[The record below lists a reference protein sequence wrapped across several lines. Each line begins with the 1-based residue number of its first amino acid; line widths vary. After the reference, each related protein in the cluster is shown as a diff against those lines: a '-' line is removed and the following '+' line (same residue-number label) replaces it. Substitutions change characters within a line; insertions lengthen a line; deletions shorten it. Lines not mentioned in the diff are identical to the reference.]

1 MTVQI
6 ENDAPASV
14 DINEDE
20 LAKKRLVTQTI
31 LSKVNSSPHKVLQQI
46 NEVVN
51 ESDEGSKLVA
61 TILSG
66 GVTNYSYKVQ
76 VDTHPQ
82 LVIFAKLSFEYALFN
97 PSAHH
102 DLARTENEYKA
113 MVMAR
118 GASSN
123 SVVAPLACW
132 DLEHNGQKAKLLLTE
147 WSNADEQ
154 FGIQFHE
161 GAVDPRIAPQLAD
174 TIANLHTIESF
185 DPEFNAQVKSSII
198 GLLEFVKQSSMEAAK
213 KETPDN
219 RTEAYMAEVGA
230 DVIFDILN
238 DNIQDFQ
245 LTRDCLIHNDF
256 HVFNILVEKKPS
268 VEKLENFG
276 PDGTVVVCDW
286 EQTIVGPIGRDL
298 GQALAA
304 PIGCLI
310 GHMLNGYREA
320 SIDNYINT
328 LLDHYFDRM
337 AKSGKSDGELAYIY
351 RNSIGWIG
359 WAQYVV
365 FYFMKIQLDAFGV
378 ESEELQNYMRDT
390 LGLLGLKLMRLS
402 YDTDYVAAS
411 TSLPEL
417 QSMFRN
423 LIEEEVN
430 RAKSNFNSRKAK
442 MQQRKSSMLRA
453 SSRRV
458 SDASMYLI
466 AADSLARELSHNL

>member
-1 MTVQI
+1 MT
-6 ENDAPASV
+6 APNTPAT
-14 DINEDE
+14 DINDDE
-20 LAKKRLVTQTI
+20 LAKKNLVIQTI
-31 LSKVNSSPHKVLQQI
+31 LSKANSSPHKILQDIHEVI
-46 NEVVN
+46 NVSN
-51 ESDEGSKLVA
+51 EGSKLVA

-66 GVTNYSYKVQ
+66 GVTNYSYKVH
-76 VDTHPQ
+76 VDTNPQ
-82 LVIFAKLSFEYALFN
+82 LAVFAKLSFEYALFN

-102 DLARTENEYKA
+102 DLARTQNEYKA
-113 MVMAR
+113 MEMAKE
-118 GASSN
+118 AAPN
-123 SVVAPLACW
+123 VVVAPLACW

-161 GAVDPRIAPQLAD
+161 GMVDPRIAPQLAD
-174 TIANLHTIESF
+174 TIANLHTIENF
-185 DPEFNAQVKSSII
+185 DPEFNAQVKSSIV
-198 GLLEFVKQSSMEAAK
+198 GLLEFVKQSSIEAAK

-230 DVIFDILN
+230 DVIHDILN
-238 DNIQDFQ
+238 DNIQDFEQ
-245 LTRDCLIHNDF
+245 TRDCLIHNDF

-268 VEKLENFG
+268 IEELENFG

-286 EQTIVGPIGRDL
+286 ETTIVGPIGRDL

-310 GHMLNGYREA
+310 GHMLKGYREE

-337 AKSGKSDGELAYIY
+337 AKSGKTEDELAYIY

-378 ESEELQNYMRDT
+378 ESVELQNYMRDT
-390 LGLLGLKLMRLS
+390 LGLLGLKFMRLS
-402 YDTDYVAAS
+402 YDTDYVAAT
-411 TSLPEL
+411 TSLPQL
-417 QSMFRN
+417 KAIFKN
-423 LIEEEVN
+423 LIEEEVI

-442 MQQRKSSMLRA
+442 MQPRKSSMLRA
-453 SSRRV
+453 ASRRV
-458 SDASMYLI
+458 SDASIYLL
-466 AADSLARELSHNL
+466 AADSLAREFSLNL

>member
-1 MTVQI
+1 MTAEQ
-6 ENDAPASV
+6 NDNAPTTSDV
-14 DINEDE
+14 TRDE
-20 LAKKRLVTQTI
+20 LDKKILVVQTI
-31 LSKVNSSPHKVLQQI
+31 LSNAVSSPHEILKQITAAI
-46 NEVVN
+46 NESN
-51 ESDEGSKLVA
+51 GGSKLVA

-76 VDTHPQ
+76 VDTHPH
-82 LVIFAKLSFEYALFN
+82 LTIFAKLSFEYALFN

-102 DLARTENEYKA
+102 DLARTQNEYDA
-113 MVMAR
+113 MKMAR
-118 GASSN
+118 N
-123 SVVAPLACW
+123 VAPNCVVSTLACW
-132 DLEHNGQKAKLLLTE
+132 DLEHNGQKAKLLVTE

-185 DPEFNAQVKSSII
+185 DPDFNAQVKSSII
-198 GLLEFVKQSSMEAAK
+198 GLLEFLKQSSTEAAK
-213 KETPDN
+213 KETPAN

-230 DVIFDILN
+230 DIIFNILK
-238 DNIQDFQ
+238 DNIQDFEE
-245 LTRDCLIHNDF
+245 TRDCLIHNDF
-256 HVFNILVEKKPS
+256 HVFNILCEKKPS
-268 VEKLENFG
+268 IEKLEHFG
-276 PDGTVVVCDW
+276 PDGTVIVCDW
-286 EQTIVGPIGRDL
+286 EQTIVGPIGRDI

-328 LLDHYFDRM
+328 LLDHYFERM
-337 AKSGKSDGELAYIY
+337 AESGKSEDELAYIY

-378 ESEELQNYMRDT
+378 ESEELQNYMRDAM
-390 LGLLGLKLMRLS
+390 GLLGLKLMRLS
-402 YDTDYVAAS
+402 YDKDYVAAA
-411 TSLPEL
+411 TSLSEL
-417 QSMFRN
+417 KSMFTN
-423 LIEEEVN
+423 LIEEEVI

-442 MQQRKSSMLRA
+442 MHPRKSSMLRA

-458 SDASMYLI
+458 SDASMYLLTT
-466 AADSLARELSHNL
+466 DSLARELSLNL